1 MMGLCLSKTLIPWVL
16 HYKVTKKSDDDDV
29 LIPATPEPSSRDRR
43 RSNYRTSGKNLELL
57 FSTTIDPEP
66 RGDTCSVEMCTDDAP
81 DP

>member
-1 MMGLCLSKTLIPWVL
+1 MSEEDSDTMGPALQGTR
-16 HYKVTKKSDDDDV
+16 VTKKSDDDDV
-29 LIPATPEPSSRDRR
+29 LIPAMPEPSSRDRR
-43 RSNYRTSGKNLELL
+43 RSNYRTSGKNLDLL